1 LMLEDYDLEEAIR
14 DDLQRILDDAQRCRD
29 TVKELLEFTRQT
41 RHLMQ
46 PYDLNEAISRTLF
59 LFEDQSLFHNI
70 AIEKQLGDNLP
81 PIQADIQQLNH
92 LFMNIIH
99 NAAQAMEGKGKLT
112 VNTFQLSDKK
122 DICIEISDSGPGI
135 PPDILPHIFEPFFT
149 TKEEG
154 EGTGLGLSLAYG
166 IVENHKG
173 QITARNKPD
182 GGAVFTIT
190 FPVTDQG
197 NDGDQRAEK

>member
-1 LMLEDYDLEEAIR
+1 
-14 DDLQRILDDAQRCRD
+14 
-29 TVKELLEFTRQT
+29 
-41 RHLMQ
+41 MQ
-46 PYDLNEAISRTLF
+46 PYDVNEAIARTLF
-59 LFEDQSLFHNI
+59 LFEDQSLFHDI
-70 AIEKQLGDNLP
+70 EIEKRLGDNLLP
-81 PIQADIQQLNH
+81 VKADIQQLNH

-112 VNTFQLSDKK
+112 VSTFQVSDKK

-166 IVENHKG
+166 IVENHRG
-173 QITARNKPD
+173 QITARNKAD
-182 GGAVFTIT
+182 GGAVFAIT
-190 FPVTDQG
+190 FPAAGQG
-197 NDGDQRAEK
+197 NDGD

>member
-1 LMLEDYDLEEAIR
+1 
-14 DDLQRILDDAQRCRD
+14 
-29 TVKELLEFTRQT
+29 V
-41 RHLMQ
+41 
-46 PYDLNEAISRTLF
+46 
-59 LFEDQSLFHNI
+59 
-70 AIEKQLGDNLP
+70 IEKQFGDNLP

-122 DICIEISDSGPGI
+122 DICVEISDSGPGI

-182 GGAVFTIT
+182 GGAVFTMT

>member
-1 LMLEDYDLEEAIR
+1 
-14 DDLQRILDDAQRCRD
+14 
-29 TVKELLEFTRQT
+29 
-41 RHLMQ
+41 
-46 PYDLNEAISRTLF
+46 
-59 LFEDQSLFHNI
+59 
-70 AIEKQLGDNLP
+70 
-81 PIQADIQQLNH
+81 
-92 LFMNIIH
+92 
-99 NAAQAMEGKGKLT
+99 MEGKGKLT
-112 VNTFQLSDKK
+112 VSTFQVSDKK

-190 FPVTDQG
+190 FPVTAQG